1 MGGWD
6 DNILYEGV
14 QPHLRVGGRED
25 NLLYEGV
32 PPQLGVEALPPE
44 LELEMRR
51 AMSLT
56 PSIQERSTIILFFHY

>member
-1 MGGWD
+1 M
-6 DNILYEGV
+6 
-14 QPHLRVGGRED
+14 ED